1 MPSLA
6 IVTGLTSCQSVVP
19 QIVWSQDHQTVF
31 LRVTIT
37 YMRDITHGQVV
48 VGIKEPQL
56 TVPQVFKNGFISLI
70 LIFKS

>member
-19 QIVWSQDHQTVF
+19 QIVWSQDQQTVF

>member
-48 VGIKEPQL
+48 VGIKEPQKWIYFPDPNFQIL
-56 TVPQVFKNGFISLI
+56 TQ
-70 LIFKS
+70 